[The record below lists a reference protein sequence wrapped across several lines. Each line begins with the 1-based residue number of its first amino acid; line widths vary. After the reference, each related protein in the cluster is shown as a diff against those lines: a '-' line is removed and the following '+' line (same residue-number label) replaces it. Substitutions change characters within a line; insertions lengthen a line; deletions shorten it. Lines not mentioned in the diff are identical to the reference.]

1 MKNSNRYFLVLLC
14 FFLLNNVYSFKNLNS
29 LRTLKTIP
37 LSLSEELPQLEIIQE
52 QVSIP
57 IKSFE
62 AQLSPEILVSMSIV
76 SLILLITTGF
86 WWSTIIPQ
94 VFNQFYLFFRIN
106 K

>member
-1 MKNSNRYFLVLLC
+1 MKNSIRYFLVLLC
-14 FFLLNNVYSFKNLNS
+14 FFQLNSVYSFKNLNS

-37 LSLSEELPQLEIIQE
+37 LSLSEELPQLEVIKE

-57 IKSFE
+57 IRSFE

-94 VFNQFYLFFRIN
+94 VLNQLYLFFRIN
-106 K
+106 T